1 MILSL
6 PSSDQGEKTTAES
19 VTSSHQAKLARL
31 MWAAY
36 QGTVDYDG
44 ETLEE
49 ATKEIEHTFEGGYG
63 ALLSDCSFVISDE
76 SDQLLISAILFSAVI
91 EDEIE
96 PEHECL
102 YKGDNDEKIVSEDQI
117 YESSP
122 FACVFCLTNFDSELE
137 LENHIGSHSAMFRT
151 HVAFKTMNLCRPITL
166 E

>member
-76 SDQLLISAILFSAVI
+76 SDQLLISAIL
-91 EDEIE
+91 
-96 PEHECL
+96 
-102 YKGDNDEKIVSEDQI
+102 
-117 YESSP
+117 
-122 FACVFCLTNFDSELE
+122 
-137 LENHIGSHSAMFRT
+137 
-151 HVAFKTMNLCRPITL
+151 ITL
-166 E
+166 YQDAPLLAFSMTHPDYKRQGYGRILVREAMAALTEAGYSEVYLSVNCANEPALGLYRSFGFRDVEE

>member
-76 SDQLLISAILFSAVI
+76 SDQLLISAIL
-91 EDEIE
+91 
-96 PEHECL
+96 
-102 YKGDNDEKIVSEDQI
+102 
-117 YESSP
+117 
-122 FACVFCLTNFDSELE
+122 
-137 LENHIGSHSAMFRT
+137 
-151 HVAFKTMNLCRPITL
+151 ITL
-166 E
+166 YQDAPLLAFSMTHPDYKRQGYGRILVREAMAALTEAGYSEVYLSVNCANEPALGLYHSLGFREVEE